1 MQNCTLDWTVAS
13 HLEHRND
20 IKLYIGLEC
29 ADSGCMPENSMFW
42 IDFAVN
48 YTLTSTNCTSDCL
61 LPCDSAIM
69 LLGLRSM
76 MAN

>member
-1 MQNCTLDWTVAS
+1 VAS
-13 HLEHRND
+13 HLEHHND

-48 YTLTSTNCTSDCL
+48 YTLTSTNCTSHWL
-61 LPCDSAIM
+61 LP
-69 LLGLRSM
+69 
-76 MAN
+76 